1 MERGYKALLD
11 RLVRAAVAGNA
22 WNADHIV
29 PVFRGG
35 GACGLE
41 NLRTLCTPCHA
52 DVTKQQ
58 AKERAAERWDGR
70 PGRFLGSAML
80 HSTQLLLPAAICT
93 SWEMQGARLLPEHTG
108 VGASAGRCGSRTRW
122 MHSSRSQ
129 PGRRAPR

>member
-1 MERGYKALLD
+1 MFPPVSRPMHVDNIMHCWQLRLRTWFAKAALSKAAACRAKQCSKASKSGLIAPNRFLERGYKALLD

-58 AKERAAERWDGR
+58 ARERAAERWDGG
-70 PGRFLGSAML
+70 PGHA
-80 HSTQLLLPAAICT
+80 
-93 SWEMQGARLLPEHTG
+93 
-108 VGASAGRCGSRTRW
+108 
-122 MHSSRSQ
+122 
-129 PGRRAPR
+129 

>member
-70 PGRFLGSAML
+70 SGK
-80 HSTQLLLPAAICT
+80 
-93 SWEMQGARLLPEHTG
+93 
-108 VGASAGRCGSRTRW
+108 V
-122 MHSSRSQ
+122 
-129 PGRRAPR
+129 